1 MTAPVTEG
9 PGDRRRVERRV
20 SQRVADLALP
30 EFRRIILTSLLFAI
44 VLLLFL
50 WMVRTVVIAA
60 ILAVIVAVY
69 VRPMYLWF
77 LARIKRPVPSA
88 LLTILIVIVP
98 VLAAIAYSYAEL
110 SSAAEY
116 IADHEVEIVAR
127 IDQAIRRIPFFQGET
142 FTEQIREAVS
152 STSAYGARIVD
163 SLQETIVEVSISAAI
178 FLFTLGYILTD
189 SETVSTYI
197 RGKIP
202 PRYGEIATALERNVE
217 GVLYGAIFATLVTQ
231 TIKSLVIFGMNI
243 AFNVPLAAVL
253 ALLSFVI
260 GFFPIVGSWSVYVP
274 TAIWL
279 AIFREAYVSA
289 VLMLA
294 IGFLGNTLFLSMYL
308 RPKLAAEK
316 SRVLNFYWMFI
327 GLVTGVYTF
336 GIVGILL
343 GPIVIGLLKAV
354 FDTVTTQTSWRLL
367 DSEGDPS
374 AAASTVLPAASDAR

>member
-1 MTAPVTEG
+1 VTAPVTEG

-20 SQRVADLALP
+20 SQRVADLTLP

-116 IADHEVEIVAR
+116 IADHEAEIVAR
-127 IDQAIRRIPFFQGET
+127 IDQAIRRIPFFRGET

-231 TIKSLVIFGMNI
+231 TVKSLVIFGMNI

-279 AIFREAYVSA
+279 AIFRDAYVSA

-316 SRVLNFYWMFI
+316 SRILNFYWMFI

-374 AAASTVLPAASDAR
+374 ATASTVLPAASDAR

>member
-30 EFRRIILTSLLFAI
+30 EFRRIILTSLLFVI

-77 LARIKRPVPSA
+77 LNRLTRRVPSA

-116 IADHEVEIVAR
+116 IADHEAEIVAR
-127 IDQAIRRIPFFQGET
+127 IDQAIRRIPFLRGET

-202 PRYGEIATALERNVE
+202 PRYAEIATALERNVE

>member
-1 MTAPVTEG
+1 MTDSTAEG

-20 SQRVADLALP
+20 SQRVADLTLP
-30 EFRRIILTSLLFAI
+30 EFRRIILTSLLFVI
-44 VLLLFL
+44 VLSLFL
-50 WMVRTVVIAA
+50 WMVRVVVIAA

-69 VRPMYLWF
+69 VRPLYLR
-77 LARIKRPVPSA
+77 LLVSLKRPVAAA
-88 LLTILIVIVP
+88 LVTILIVIVP

-110 SSAAEY
+110 SSAAKY
-116 IADHEVEIVAR
+116 IAENEADIATR
-127 IDQAIRRIPFFQGET
+127 IDAAVRRLPFFRGET
-142 FTEQIREAVS
+142 FTDQIRAFVA
-152 STSAYGARIVD
+152 STSLYGSRIVD
-163 SLQETIVEVSISAAI
+163 ALQETIVEVAISSAI

-189 SETVSTYI
+189 AETVTAYI

-202 PRYGEIATALERNVE
+202 ARYSELSTALEHNVE
-217 GVLYGAIFATLVTQ
+217 GVLYGAIYATLVTQ
-231 TIKSLVIFGMNI
+231 TVKSLVILGMNL

-274 TAIWL
+274 VAIWL
-279 AIFREAYVSA
+279 AIFREAYVSS
-289 VLMLA
+289 VLVLL
-294 IGFLGNTLFLSMYL
+294 IGFLGNTLFMSMYL
-308 RPKLAAEK
+308 RPKLAAKK

-354 FDTVTTQTSWRLL
+354 FDTVTAHTSWRLL
-367 DSEGDPS
+367 DTEEYPS
-374 AAASTVLPAASDAR
+374 AGTSAVLPAASDAQ

>member
-1 MTAPVTEG
+1 VTGLGAEA
-9 PGDRRRVERRV
+9 PGDRRRVERRIG
-20 SQRVADLALP
+20 SRVADLTLP
-30 EFRRIILTSLLFAI
+30 EFRRIILTSVLFAV
-44 VLLLFL
+44 VLALFL
-50 WMVRTVVIAA
+50 WMIHTVVIAA
-60 ILAVIVAVY
+60 ILAIIVGVY
-69 VRPMYLWF
+69 VRPLYLRL
-77 LARIKRPVPSA
+77 LARLRRPILSA
-88 LLTILIVIVP
+88 LLTIIIVIVP
-98 VLAAIAYSYAEL
+98 VIAALAYSYAEL

-116 IADHEVEIVAR
+116 ISENQADIVAR
-127 IDQAIRRIPFFQGET
+127 IDQAIRRLPFFEGET
-142 FTEQIREAVS
+142 FTGQIAAAVAS
-152 STSAYGARIVD
+152 ASAYGARIVD
-163 SLQETIVEVSISAAI
+163 ALQEAVVEVSIAVTI

-189 SETVSTYI
+189 REEIVAYVRS
-197 RGKIP
+197 KIP
-202 PRYGEIATALERNVE
+202 PRYSELATALEHNVE
-217 GVLYGAIFATLVTQ
+217 GVLYGAVFATLVTQ
-231 TIKSLVIFGMNI
+231 TIKSLVVLAMNL

-274 TAIWL
+274 VAIYL

-294 IGFLGNTLFLSMYL
+294 IGFIGNTLFLSMYL

-354 FDTVTTQTSWRLL
+354 FDTVTAHTSWRLL
-367 DSEGDPS
+367 DAE
-374 AAASTVLPAASDAR
+374 SDAPPAGAVIVGSEER

>member
-1 MTAPVTEG
+1 VTAPTAEG

-20 SQRVADLALP
+20 SQRVADLTLP
-30 EFRRIILTSLLFAI
+30 EFRRILLTSLLFVV
-44 VLLLFL
+44 VLSLFL
-50 WMVRTVVIAA
+50 WMVRVVVIAA

-69 VRPMYLWF
+69 VRPLYLWL
-77 LARIKRPVPSA
+77 LARMKRRVGAA
-88 LLTILIVIVP
+88 LVTILIVIVP
-98 VLAAIAYSYAEL
+98 VLVAIAYSYAEL
-110 SSAAEY
+110 SSAARY
-116 IADHEVEIVAR
+116 IAEHESEIVAR
-127 IDQAIRRIPFFQGET
+127 IDAAFRRLPFFRGET
-142 FTEQIREAVS
+142 FTDQIRTAVS
-152 STSAYGARIVD
+152 SASLYGARLVD
-163 SLQETIVEVSISAAI
+163 SLQETIVEVSISSAI
-178 FLFTLGYILTD
+178 FLFTLGYMLTD
-189 SETVSTYI
+189 AETVAAYI

-202 PRYGEIATALERNVE
+202 PRYAELATALEQNVR

-231 TIKSLVIFGMNI
+231 TIKSLVILGMNI
-243 AFNVPLAAVL
+243 AFDVPLAAVL

-274 TAIWL
+274 VAIWL
-279 AIFREAYVSA
+279 AVFREAYVSA
-289 VLMLA
+289 VLVLV

-354 FDTVTTQTSWRLL
+354 FDTVTAHTSWRLL
-367 DSEGDPS
+367 DAEGEPAPATS
-374 AAASTVLPAASDAR
+374 AVLPAASDAR

>member
-1 MTAPVTEG
+1 M
-9 PGDRRRVERRV
+9 
-20 SQRVADLALP
+20 
-30 EFRRIILTSLLFAI
+30 
-44 VLLLFL
+44 
-50 WMVRTVVIAA
+50 
-60 ILAVIVAVY
+60 
-69 VRPMYLWF
+69 
-77 LARIKRPVPSA
+77 
-88 LLTILIVIVP
+88 
-98 VLAAIAYSYAEL
+98 
-110 SSAAEY
+110 
-116 IADHEVEIVAR
+116 
-127 IDQAIRRIPFFQGET
+127 
-142 FTEQIREAVS
+142 
-152 STSAYGARIVD
+152 
-163 SLQETIVEVSISAAI
+163 
-178 FLFTLGYILTD
+178 
-189 SETVSTYI
+189 
-197 RGKIP
+197 
-202 PRYGEIATALERNVE
+202 ALEQNVE

-231 TIKSLVIFGMNI
+231 TVKSLVIFGMNI
-243 AFNVPLAAVL
+243 AFDVPLAAVL

-367 DSEGDPS
+367 DSDGDPS
-374 AAASTVLPAASDAR
+374 ATASAVLPAASDAR

>member
-1 MTAPVTEG
+1 VTEPVTEG

-20 SQRVADLALP
+20 SQRVADLTLP
-30 EFRRIILTSLLFAI
+30 EFRRIILTSLLFVI
-44 VLLLFL
+44 VLSLFL
-50 WMVRTVVIAA
+50 WMVRVVVIAA

-69 VRPMYLWF
+69 VRPLYLW
-77 LARIKRPVPSA
+77 LLVRLERRVAAA
-88 LLTILIVIVP
+88 LVTILIVVVP

-116 IADHEVEIVAR
+116 IAENEADIVAR
-127 IDQAIRRIPFFQGET
+127 IDAAVRRLPFMRGET
-142 FTEQIREAVS
+142 FTEQIRAFVAN
-152 STSAYGARIVD
+152 TSLYGSRIVD
-163 SLQETIVEVSISAAI
+163 ALQETIVEVAVSSAI

-189 SETVSTYI
+189 AEAVTAYI

-202 PRYGEIATALERNVE
+202 PRYSELSTALEHNVE
-217 GVLYGAIFATLVTQ
+217 GVLYGAIYATLVTQ
-231 TIKSLVIFGMNI
+231 TVKSLVILGMNLV
-243 AFNVPLAAVL
+243 FNVPLAAVL

-274 TAIWL
+274 VAIWL
-279 AIFREAYVSA
+279 AIFREAYLSA
-289 VLMLA
+289 LLVLL
-294 IGFLGNTLFLSMYL
+294 IGFLGNTLFMSMYL
-308 RPKLAAEK
+308 RPKLAAKK

-354 FDTVTTQTSWRLL
+354 FDTVTAQTSWRLL
-367 DSEGDPS
+367 DTEEYPTAGT
-374 AAASTVLPAASDAR
+374 STVLPAASDAR

>member
-1 MTAPVTEG
+1 VTAPVSEG

-20 SQRVADLALP
+20 SQRVADLTLP
-30 EFRRIILTSLLFAI
+30 EFRRIILTSLLFVI
-44 VLLLFL
+44 VLSLFV
-50 WMVRTVVIAA
+50 WMVRVVVIAA

-69 VRPMYLWF
+69 VRPLYLWF
-77 LARIKRPVPSA
+77 LARLRRPVASA

-110 SSAAEY
+110 RGAAEY
-116 IADHEVEIVAR
+116 IAAHEAEIVAR
-127 IDQAIRRIPFFQGET
+127 IDEAIRRLPFFRGET
-142 FTEQIREAVS
+142 FTEQVRALVA
-152 STSAYGARIVD
+152 STSMYGSQIVD
-163 SLQETIVEVSISAAI
+163 ELQEEIIEVSISAAI

-202 PRYGEIATALERNVE
+202 PRYGELATALERNVE

-231 TIKSLVIFGMNI
+231 TVKSLVIFGMNI
-243 AFNVPLAAVL
+243 AFDVPLAAVL

-308 RPKLAAEK
+308 RPKIAAEK

-354 FDTVTTQTSWRLL
+354 FDTVTAQTSWRLL
-367 DSEGDPS
+367 DGEGDPS
-374 AAASTVLPAASDAR
+374 ATASTVLPAASDAR

>member
-1 MTAPVTEG
+1 VTDPTTEG

-20 SQRVADLALP
+20 SQRVADLTLP
-30 EFRRIILTSLLFAI
+30 EFRRIILTSLLFVI
-44 VLLLFL
+44 VLSLFL
-50 WMVRTVVIAA
+50 WMVRVVVIAA

-69 VRPMYLWF
+69 VRPLYLWL
-77 LARIKRPVPSA
+77 LARMKRRLLAA
-88 LLTILIVIVP
+88 LVTILIVVVP

-110 SSAAEY
+110 SGAAKY
-116 IADHEVEIVAR
+116 IAEHEAEIVAR
-127 IDQAIRRIPFFQGET
+127 IDAAIRRLPFFRGET
-142 FTEQIREAVS
+142 FTEQIRSFVS
-152 STSAYGARIVD
+152 STSLYGARVVD
-163 SLQETIVEVSISAAI
+163 ALQETIVEVSVSSAI

-189 SETVSTYI
+189 ADTVAAYI

-202 PRYGEIATALERNVE
+202 PRYSELSRALEHNVE
-217 GVLYGAIFATLVTQ
+217 GVLYGAIYATLLTQ

-243 AFNVPLAAVL
+243 AFDVPLAAVL

-274 TAIWL
+274 VAIWL

-289 VLMLA
+289 GLVLL
-294 IGFLGNTLFLSMYL
+294 IGFLGNTLFMSMYL
-308 RPKLAAEK
+308 RPKIAAKK

-367 DSEGDPS
+367 DTEEYPS
-374 AAASTVLPAASDAR
+374 AATSAVLPAASDAR

>member
-1 MTAPVTEG
+1 MTVPVTEG

-30 EFRRIILTSLLFAI
+30 EFRRIILTSLLFVI

-60 ILAVIVAVY
+60 ILAMIVAVY
-69 VRPMYLWF
+69 VRPLYLWF
-77 LARIKRPVPSA
+77 LARIKRRVPSA

-116 IADHEVEIVAR
+116 IADHEAEIVAR
-127 IDQAIRRIPFFQGET
+127 IDEAIRRIPFFRGET
-142 FTEQIREAVS
+142 FTEQIRAMVA
-152 STSAYGARIVD
+152 STSLYGSRIVD
-163 SLQETIVEVSISAAI
+163 ELQEAIVEVAISASI

-243 AFNVPLAAVL
+243 AFDVPLAAVL

-279 AIFREAYVSA
+279 AIFRDAYVSA

-367 DSEGDPS
+367 DSDGDPS
-374 AAASTVLPAASDAR
+374 ATASTVLPAASDAR